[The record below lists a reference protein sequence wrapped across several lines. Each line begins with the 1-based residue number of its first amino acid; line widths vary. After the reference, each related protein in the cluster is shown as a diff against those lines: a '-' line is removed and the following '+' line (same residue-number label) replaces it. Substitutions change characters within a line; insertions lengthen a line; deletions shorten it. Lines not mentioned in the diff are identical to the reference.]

1 MRTCACLGIPGF
13 VVKTTKPPSGRSSE
27 ENVNRGRAARQARCD
42 QNVIHT
48 SMQETVNRDLVY
60 EVASPNHLTRFLR
73 TLRARRALV
82 RAMKMVNICLT
93 LSDLFQ
99 LVVRSFA
106 SLTSKMLRATGHAR
120 MVMSDPHSNRF
131 KNRGRVRAA
140 YKVNICITLTMRVS
154 EPWPFARGLK
164 KHYLLQHRPC
174 SNQSPS
180 RAPRA
185 ATRGG

>member
-13 VVKTTKPPSGRSSE
+13 VVKTTKHPSGRSSE

-48 SMQETVNRDLVY
+48 SMQETVDRDLVY

-82 RAMKMVNICLT
+82 RAMKMVKICLT
-93 LSDLFQ
+93 L
-99 LVVRSFA
+99 
-106 SLTSKMLRATGHAR
+106 
-120 MVMSDPHSNRF
+120 SDPHSNRF
-131 KNRGRVRAA
+131 KNRGRVRVA

-154 EPWPFARGLK
+154 EPWPFAR
-164 KHYLLQHRPC
+164 
-174 SNQSPS
+174 
-180 RAPRA
+180 A
-185 ATRGG
+185 ASKSTTCYNTDPLNSRGGC